1 MKNKSLKIFSEI
13 KKKIETGWEL
23 YNTAARD
30 KAVDTLEYEYGELEN
45 IFGLL
50 LLGAFVGIPSP
61 PMQITLDLLPV
72 MEKHFRIMLNKVDTA
87 ESPFSDLL
95 SAFDVI

>member
-1 MKNKSLKIFSEI
+1 MDKNKFLKIFAEKI
-13 KKKIETGWEL
+13 KSGWKE
-23 YNTAARD
+23 YSAAAQD
-30 KAVDTLEYEYGELEN
+30 MAVDSLEYEYGELEN

-50 LLGAFVGIPSP
+50 VLGSFIGFPSP
-61 PMQITLDLLPV
+61 PMQITLDLMPE

-87 ESPFSDLL
+87 ESPLSDLL